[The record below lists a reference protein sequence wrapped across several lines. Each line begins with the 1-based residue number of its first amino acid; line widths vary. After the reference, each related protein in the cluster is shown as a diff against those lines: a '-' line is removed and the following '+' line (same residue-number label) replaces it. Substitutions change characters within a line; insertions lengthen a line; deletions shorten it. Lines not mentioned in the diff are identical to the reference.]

1 MDVGAS
7 DESLMLRYRDGDAAA
22 FEVLYARHRAGL
34 FRFMLRGC
42 RDRAVCEELFQEVW
56 ISLVNA
62 RGRYEVRSK
71 FRTWLFQ
78 MARHRVIDY
87 QRRQKHART
96 EGNPGEEVES
106 LAAPAGERPDRRAA
120 VNQATDRLLELIDV
134 LPDEQREV
142 LLLHEDGGLSV
153 AEIAEVTGANPEAV
167 KSRLRYA
174 VGKLRA
180 GLEPYH
186 E

>member
-1 MDVGAS
+1 MDAGAS
-7 DESLMLRYRDGDAAA
+7 DEDLMLRYRDGDAAA
-22 FEVLYARHRAGL
+22 FEILYARHRAGL

-42 RDRAVCEELFQEVW
+42 RDRAICEELFQEVW
-56 ISLVNA
+56 IGLVNA
-62 RGRYEVRSK
+62 RARYEVRSK

-96 EGNPGEEVES
+96 ENPGDEVES
-106 LAAPAGERPDRRAA
+106 LAAPAAEQPDRRAA
-120 VNQATDRLLELIDV
+120 VSQATDRLLELIDG
-134 LPDEQREV
+134 LPEEQREV
-142 LLLHEDGGLSV
+142 FVLHEDGGLSV
-153 AEIAEVTGANPEAV
+153 QEIAEVTGVNPEAV